1 MSGATPPTP
10 DARAASWADRLAVFY
25 DGDCGP
31 CRAAMAWAVA
41 RDRDHR
47 LEPIPLQS
55 PLAAERLG
63 PERLDRA
70 AAELHVRSAGDGIR
84 TGAAAVAAVLRRLPG
99 WRWAGAALSWPP
111 ALALARPVYRL
122 IAARRGGRRPC
133 AAR

>member
-1 MSGATPPTP
+1 MSGATAPT
-10 DARAASWADRLAVFY
+10 RADRLAVFY
-25 DGDCGP
+25 DGACGL

-63 PERLDRA
+63 PALLDRA
-70 AAELHVRSAGDGIR
+70 AAELHVRSDRDGIR

-99 WRWAGAALSWPP
+99 WRWAGAALLWPP

-122 IAARRGGRRPC
+122 IAARRGGGRSC